1 VPSPDPEASVRLT
14 IVNLFY
20 PPDVAASGTFVASLA
35 EHRAALG
42 DDVTVVC
49 GTGAYVDGVSADPT
63 ADAAAG
69 GADGPRLVRVWT
81 PSLGKASKGRRLAD
95 YLAFLIGAT
104 VRLLLLPR
112 QDVVIAL
119 TSPPFAHVAA
129 IAHRLVHPRTKVVFW
144 CHDVYP
150 DAAEEYGAIRTGGAV
165 SRILR
170 SLQRALVARTDHV
183 VALDDA
189 MLRRLRSYARGARPT
204 GSVIPNWEP
213 LALFPAEGSDQRW
226 SGYDAPEL
234 ADRDVVLYLG
244 NLGYGHPVGT
254 IADGAQDLA
263 ADRDL
268 SFLFVGGGVRYPEL
282 ADEIRRRG
290 LDDVVLRGYVP
301 KTVTPSV
308 LGGALAV
315 LISLDEGS
323 LGIMSPCKLHGGLAT
338 GRPVIYVGPPGTN
351 VDEAIATYGCGSS
364 IRQGDAA
371 ALAAAVRRLRDDP
384 QLREEQSR
392 NARKA
397 FEEAYCD
404 ARTLPQFDAL
414 LAALT
419 RRT

>member
-1 VPSPDPEASVRLT
+1 VRVT

-35 EHRAALG
+35 EHRASLG

-49 GTGAYVDGVSADPT
+49 GTGAYVGTSSSAAQLDPQT
-63 ADAAAG
+63 T
-69 GADGPRLVRVWT
+69 PSRVRLLRVWT
-81 PSLGKASKGRRLAD
+81 PGLGKASQGRRLAD
-95 YLAFLIGAT
+95 YLAFLVGAT
-104 VRLLLLPR
+104 ARLLMLPR
-112 QDVVIAL
+112 QDVVIAM

-129 IAHRLVHPRTKVVFW
+129 VAHRLVHSGTKVVFW

-150 DAAEEYGAIRTGGAV
+150 DAAEQYGAIRRGGAV
-165 SRILR
+165 SRVLR
-170 SLQRALVARTDHV
+170 SIQRWLFARTDHV

-189 MLRRLRSYARGARPT
+189 MLHRLRSGYARGARPT

-213 LALFPAEGSDQRW
+213 LALFPDDASDERW
-226 SGYDAPEL
+226 SGYDTSEL

-254 IADGAQDLA
+254 IAEAAQDLTE
-263 ADRDL
+263 DRDVA
-268 SFLFVGGGVRYPEL
+268 FLFVGGGVRYPEL
-282 ADEIRRRG
+282 AAEVRRRG
-290 LDDVVLRGYVP
+290 LDDVVLRDYVP
-301 KTVTPSV
+301 KAATPRV
-308 LGGALAV
+308 LAGALAI
-315 LISLDEGS
+315 LISLEDGS

-351 VDEAIATYGCGSS
+351 VDEAIAAYGCGVSL
-364 IRQGDAA
+364 RQGDDAG
-371 ALAAAVRRLRDDP
+371 LAAAVRRLRDDP
-384 QLREEQSR
+384 QLREEQAR

-414 LAALT
+414 LDDLT
-419 RRT
+419 GRS